1 MTARI
6 SILMYHQVGEFAP
19 MKAHRANYCDHRRF
33 AAQMGFLHRFGY
45 SVLGLGDALSLLVG
59 NGHGVSA
66 TPYHVSR
73 CRHDRFPHPDPLP
86 EGKGDLD
93 RAARDFHGKRPIPPR
108 AVVLTFDDAY
118 ANFLDYALPV
128 LKRYAFP
135 ATVYAIS
142 GYLGRNADWF
152 AKDPGRSVPRLMT
165 GDELRGIRAQGISVG
180 SHSASHIRLGEA
192 DIDTQRRELG
202 DSKSALEDL
211 LGEEIR
217 HLCYPFGSFNR
228 ETVQA
233 AQEAGYASATTCL
246 RGTAERCDHPLLLPR
261 KGISFGDN
269 LLGYFWKLSI
279 KQAPKPAL
287 VEWRRRLAAGTG

>member
-6 SILMYHQVGEFAP
+6 SILMYHQVGEFTP

-33 AAQMGFLHRFGY
+33 AAQMGFLRRFGY
-45 SVLGLGDALSLLVG
+45 PVLGLDDALRLLVG
-59 NGHGVSA
+59 NH
-66 TPYHVSR
+66 
-73 CRHDRFPHPDPLP
+73 
-86 EGKGDLD
+86 
-93 RAARDFHGKRPIPPR
+93 PIPPR

-118 ANFLDYALPV
+118 ANFRDYALPI
-128 LKRYAFP
+128 LKRHGFP

-152 AKDPGRSVPRLMT
+152 AKDPGRPVPRLMT
-165 GDELRGIRAQGISVG
+165 GEELRGVRAQGISIG
-180 SHSASHIRLGEA
+180 SHSAGHARLGEA
-192 DIDTQRRELG
+192 DIETQRRELG

-217 HLCYPFGSFNR
+217 HLCYPFGSFNL

-246 RGTAERCDHPLLLPR
+246 RGPAQPCDHPLVLPR

-269 LLGYFWKLSI
+269 LLGYFWKLSV

-287 VEWRRRLAAGTG
+287 VEWRRRLAGGPG